1 MNSQK
6 LSGAVSCLAA
16 ILILAA
22 DKIFAPVCK
31 GTMELANGGECMMR
45 CHYYGIALFLFG
57 LLLLAESVLLF
68 FGTHDFKL
76 PVVIIITAVLIL
88 LLSNTSI
95 GIGICA
101 KAGMMCHKTAL
112 WGRIGAVLAI
122 IGAGISLFVHKSQMP
137 QVIRI
142 HATTFQTEYLIIFPV
157 IYNQESKLSVYAKKP
172 ESDR

>member
-57 LLLLAESVLLF
+57 EVPDTLPIFRGTITIGGVLLYSCVEKR
-68 FGTHDFKL
+68 G
-76 PVVIIITAVLIL
+76 
-88 LLSNTSI
+88 
-95 GIGICA
+95 
-101 KAGMMCHKTAL
+101 
-112 WGRIGAVLAI
+112 
-122 IGAGISLFVHKSQMP
+122 
-137 QVIRI
+137 
-142 HATTFQTEYLIIFPV
+142 
-157 IYNQESKLSVYAKKP
+157 
-172 ESDR
+172 

>member
-45 CHYYGIALFLFG
+45 CHYYGITLFLFG

-68 FGTHDFKL
+68 FR
-76 PVVIIITAVLIL
+76 TAVI
-88 LLSNTSI
+88 
-95 GIGICA
+95 
-101 KAGMMCHKTAL
+101 MMTTGNL
-112 WGRIGAVLAI
+112 
-122 IGAGISLFVHKSQMP
+122 KSCVP
-137 QVIRI
+137 KKRRTDSASRSRPKRNSVI
-142 HATTFQTEYLIIFPV
+142 P
-157 IYNQESKLSVYAKKP
+157 
-172 ESDR
+172 

>member
-6 LSGAVSCLAA
+6 LSVAVSCLAA

-31 GTMELANGGECMMR
+31 GTM
-45 CHYYGIALFLFG
+45 
-57 LLLLAESVLLF
+57 ESVLLF

-137 QVIRI
+137 Q
-142 HATTFQTEYLIIFPV
+142 A
-157 IYNQESKLSVYAKKP
+157 N
-172 ESDR
+172 

>member
-31 GTMELANGGECMMR
+31 GTMELVNGGECMMR

-76 PVVIIITAVLIL
+76 PVVIIQL
-88 LLSNTSI
+88 
-95 GIGICA
+95 
-101 KAGMMCHKTAL
+101 AL
-112 WGRIGAVLAI
+112 V
-122 IGAGISLFVHKSQMP
+122 FVP
-137 QVIRI
+137 RQV
-142 HATTFQTEYLIIFPV
+142 
-157 IYNQESKLSVYAKKP
+157 
-172 ESDR
+172 

>member
-57 LLLLAESVLLF
+57 LLLLAESVLFSSEHTILNYRLSSLSLLF
-68 FGTHDFKL
+68 
-76 PVVIIITAVLIL
+76 
-88 LLSNTSI
+88 
-95 GIGICA
+95 
-101 KAGMMCHKTAL
+101 
-112 WGRIGAVLAI
+112 
-122 IGAGISLFVHKSQMP
+122 
-137 QVIRI
+137 
-142 HATTFQTEYLIIFPV
+142 
-157 IYNQESKLSVYAKKP
+157 
-172 ESDR
+172 

>member
-1 MNSQK
+1 
-6 LSGAVSCLAA
+6 
-16 ILILAA
+16 
-22 DKIFAPVCK
+22 
-31 GTMELANGGECMMR
+31 MMR
-45 CHYYGIALFLFG
+45 CHYYGITLFLFG

-68 FGTHDFKL
+68 FGTHDFIL

-95 GIGICA
+95 GIGFCA

-137 QVIRI
+137 Q
-142 HATTFQTEYLIIFPV
+142 A
-157 IYNQESKLSVYAKKP
+157 N
-172 ESDR
+172 

>member
-45 CHYYGIALFLFG
+45 CHYYGIALFL
-57 LLLLAESVLLF
+57 

-137 QVIRI
+137 Q
-142 HATTFQTEYLIIFPV
+142 A
-157 IYNQESKLSVYAKKP
+157 N
-172 ESDR
+172 

>member
-88 LLSNTSI
+88 LLSNWHWYL
-95 GIGICA
+95 CQ
-101 KAGMMCHKTAL
+101 
-112 WGRIGAVLAI
+112 GRYDVPQNCPLGKNWCCS
-122 IGAGISLFVHKSQMP
+122 GNHRCRNQSLC
-137 QVIRI
+137 
-142 HATTFQTEYLIIFPV
+142 T
-157 IYNQESKLSVYAKKP
+157 
-172 ESDR
+172 

>member
-45 CHYYGIALFLFG
+45 CHYYGITLFLFG

-76 PVVIIITAVLIL
+76 PVVIIITAV
-88 LLSNTSI
+88 SNTSI

-137 QVIRI
+137 Q
-142 HATTFQTEYLIIFPV
+142 A
-157 IYNQESKLSVYAKKP
+157 N
-172 ESDR
+172 

>member
-45 CHYYGIALFLFG
+45 CHYYGITLFLFG
-57 LLLLAESVLLF
+57 
-68 FGTHDFKL
+68 
-76 PVVIIITAVLIL
+76 LIL

-137 QVIRI
+137 Q
-142 HATTFQTEYLIIFPV
+142 A
-157 IYNQESKLSVYAKKP
+157 N
-172 ESDR
+172 

>member
-1 MNSQK
+1 MHD
-6 LSGAVSCLAA
+6 AVSLLWNCTVF
-16 ILILAA
+16 
-22 DKIFAPVCK
+22 FA
-31 GTMELANGGECMMR
+31 
-45 CHYYGIALFLFG
+45 

-137 QVIRI
+137 Q
-142 HATTFQTEYLIIFPV
+142 A
-157 IYNQESKLSVYAKKP
+157 N
-172 ESDR
+172 

>member
-6 LSGAVSCLAA
+6 LSGAISCLAA

-45 CHYYGIALFLFG
+45 CHYYGIALFFFA

-76 PVVIIITAVLIL
+76 PVV
-88 LLSNTSI
+88 
-95 GIGICA
+95 ICA

-137 QVIRI
+137 Q
-142 HATTFQTEYLIIFPV
+142 A
-157 IYNQESKLSVYAKKP
+157 N
-172 ESDR
+172 

>member
-1 MNSQK
+1 MLQDRK
-6 LSGAVSCLAA
+6 LLR
-16 ILILAA
+16 I
-22 DKIFAPVCK
+22 IF
-31 GTMELANGGECMMR
+31 
-45 CHYYGIALFLFG
+45 GITLFLFG

-137 QVIRI
+137 Q
-142 HATTFQTEYLIIFPV
+142 A
-157 IYNQESKLSVYAKKP
+157 N
-172 ESDR
+172 

>member
-1 MNSQK
+1 
-6 LSGAVSCLAA
+6 
-16 ILILAA
+16 
-22 DKIFAPVCK
+22 
-31 GTMELANGGECMMR
+31 MMR

-112 WGRIGAVLAI
+112 WEELVLFWQSSVPESV
-122 IGAGISLFVHKSQMP
+122 SLYINHRCHRR
-137 QVIRI
+137 IRI
-142 HATTFQTEYLIIFPV
+142 HATTFQTEYLITFPV

>member
-6 LSGAVSCLAA
+6 LSGAVSCLVA

-31 GTMELANGGECMMR
+31 GTMELVNGGECMMR

-57 LLLLAESVLLF
+57 LLLLAESVFLF

-137 QVIRI
+137 Q
-142 HATTFQTEYLIIFPV
+142 A
-157 IYNQESKLSVYAKKP
+157 N
-172 ESDR
+172 

>member
-1 MNSQK
+1 
-6 LSGAVSCLAA
+6 
-16 ILILAA
+16 
-22 DKIFAPVCK
+22 
-31 GTMELANGGECMMR
+31 MMR

-112 WGRIGAVLAI
+112 WGSIGAVLAI
-122 IGAGISLFVHKSQMP
+122 IGAGLSLFVHKSQMP
-137 QVIRI
+137 Q
-142 HATTFQTEYLIIFPV
+142 A
-157 IYNQESKLSVYAKKP
+157 N
-172 ESDR
+172 

>member
-57 LLLLAESVLLF
+57 LLLLAESFFASEHTILNYRLSSLSLLF
-68 FGTHDFKL
+68 
-76 PVVIIITAVLIL
+76 
-88 LLSNTSI
+88 
-95 GIGICA
+95 
-101 KAGMMCHKTAL
+101 
-112 WGRIGAVLAI
+112 
-122 IGAGISLFVHKSQMP
+122 
-137 QVIRI
+137 
-142 HATTFQTEYLIIFPV
+142 
-157 IYNQESKLSVYAKKP
+157 
-172 ESDR
+172 